1 MFETIPDPERSPNRL
16 HMNTQRYS
24 RQMRLPEIG
33 PEGQDKLLKASVL
46 CVGAGG
52 LGSPALLY
60 LAAAGVGRI
69 GIIDFDRVDETNLQR
84 QVLFSTDMLGRP
96 KAQEAAQR
104 VMQLNPDIQVECYDA
119 ELEAELAAR
128 LFPAYDVILDGT
140 DNFETKFLINDAA
153 IKFGKPW
160 IYGAIQGFDGQVSV
174 FNDRGGPCYRCFQP
188 EKPRAAV
195 MNCAEAGVIGAIAGI
210 IGVTQALQAIQL
222 ITRHENFDPL
232 VGKLW
237 TLDARTMQAK
247 KLSLRKEAHCSTCN
261 QTPERIVLEYAPFVC
276 AAVTEISAS
285 QLKENSNCS
294 LIDVREDREWLQG
307 HIEGATL
314 WPLSKL
320 LAGDIP
326 HISKNAEIVL
336 YCQKGARSLQAAR
349 VLQKNG
355 FSRVASLAGG
365 YAGWRL

>member
-1 MFETIPDPERSPNRL
+1 MIPELERKTNRL
-16 HMNTQRYS
+16 HMKTQRYA
-24 RQMRLPEIG
+24 RQMKLPEIG
-33 PEGQDKLLKASVL
+33 SEGQNRLLNASVL

-84 QVLFSTDMLGRP
+84 QVLFSTDMVGQP
-96 KAQEAAQR
+96 KAQEAAR
-104 VMQLNPDIQVECYDA
+104 RIKQLNPDIQVEYYDA
-119 ELEAELAAR
+119 ELDVESASR
-128 LFPAYDVILDGT
+128 LFPIYDVILDGT

-153 IKFGKPW
+153 VKFGKPW

-210 IGVTQALQAIQL
+210 IGVTQALQAIQI
-222 ITRHENFDPL
+222 ITRHQSFDPL

-237 TLDARTMQAK
+237 TLDARTMQTK
-247 KLSLRKEAHCSTCN
+247 KLSLRRNAYCSACS
-261 QTPERIVLEYAPFVC
+261 QDPEHIVLEYVPFVC
-276 AAVTEISAS
+276 DVIMEISAS
-285 QLKENSNCS
+285 QLKGNNSCS
-294 LIDVREDREWLQG
+294 LIDVRENEEWLRG

-314 WPLSKL
+314 WSLSKL
-320 LAGDIP
+320 MAGDIP
-326 HISKNAEIVL
+326 HIPKSAEIVL
-336 YCQKGARSLQAAR
+336 YCQKGVRSLQAAR
-349 VLQKNG
+349 VLKQNG
-355 FSRVASLAGG
+355 FTSVMSLTGG
-365 YAGWRL
+365 YSCWTP

>member
-1 MFETIPDPERSPNRL
+1 MPELERKTSKL
-16 HMNTQRYS
+16 HMKTRRYI
-24 RQMRLPEIG
+24 RQMNLPEIG
-33 PEGQDKLLKASVL
+33 PEGQGMLLNASVL

-69 GIIDFDRVDETNLQR
+69 GVIDFDRVDETNLQR
-84 QVLFSTDMLGRP
+84 QVLFSTDMVGQP
-96 KAQEAAQR
+96 KAREAAQR
-104 VMQLNPDIQVECYDA
+104 VKQLNPDIQMEYYDA
-119 ELEAELAAR
+119 ELDIESASR
-128 LFPAYDVILDGT
+128 LFPLYDVILDGT

-153 IKFGKPW
+153 VKFGKPW

-210 IGVTQALQAIQL
+210 IGVTQALQAIQI
-222 ITRHENFDPL
+222 ITRHKNFDPL

-237 TLDARTMQAK
+237 TLDARTMQTK
-247 KLSLRKEAHCSTCN
+247 KLSLKQDAHCSVCS
-261 QTPERIVLEYAPFVC
+261 QDPERIVLKYAPFVC
-276 AAVTEISAS
+276 GTITEISAS
-285 QLKENSNCS
+285 QLKKNSGCS
-294 LIDVREDREWLQG
+294 LIDVREDEEWLRG
-307 HIEGATL
+307 HIDGATL

-326 HISKNAEIVL
+326 DISRNAEIVL
-336 YCQKGARSLQAAR
+336 YCQKGARSLQAAH

-355 FSRVASLAGG
+355 FSRVANLVGG
-365 YAGWRL
+365 YVGWKLLPR

>member
-1 MFETIPDPERSPNRL
+1 MK
-16 HMNTQRYS
+16 TQRYD

-33 PEGQDKLLKASVL
+33 PEGQGRLLNASVL

-52 LGSPALLY
+52 LGAPALLY

-84 QVLFSTDMLGRP
+84 QVLFSTDMVGQP

-104 VMQLNPDIQVECYDA
+104 VRQLNPDIQVEYYDA
-119 ELEAELAAR
+119 ELDVESASR
-128 LFPAYDVILDGT
+128 LFPIYDVILDGT

-153 IKFGKPW
+153 VKFGKPW

-195 MNCAEAGVIGAIAGI
+195 MNCAEGGVIGAIAGI

-237 TLDARTMQAK
+237 TLDARTMQSK
-247 KLSLRKEAHCSTCN
+247 KLSLRKNAHCQTCN
-261 QTPERIVLEYAPFVC
+261 KAPAHIVLAYASPVC
-276 AAVTEISAS
+276 QAVEEISAS
-285 QLKENSNCS
+285 RLKENNSYS
-294 LIDVREDREWLQG
+294 LIDVRENDEWLRG
-307 HIEGATL
+307 HIEGAVL

-326 HISKNAEIVL
+326 QISKNAEIVL
-336 YCQKGARSLQAAR
+336 YCQKGARSLQAAH
-349 VLQKNG
+349 LLKQNG
-355 FSRVASLAGG
+355 FTRVRSLAGG
-365 YAGWRL
+365 YSAWAL

>member
-1 MFETIPDPERSPNRL
+1 MKTR
-16 HMNTQRYS
+16 RYV
-24 RQMRLPEIG
+24 RQIGLPEIG
-33 PEGQDKLLKASVL
+33 PEGQDRLLNASVL

-69 GIIDFDRVDETNLQR
+69 GIIDFDRIDETNLQR
-84 QVLFSTDMLGRP
+84 QVLFSTDMVGQP

-104 VMQLNPDIQVECYDA
+104 IRQLNPDIQVEYYDA
-119 ELEAELAAR
+119 ELDVESASR
-128 LFPAYDVILDGT
+128 LFPIYDVILDGT

-153 IKFGKPW
+153 VKFGKPW

-222 ITRHENFDPL
+222 ITRHQNFDPL
-232 VGKLW
+232 VGKIW
-237 TLDARTMQAK
+237 MLDARTMQTK
-247 KLSLRKEAHCSTCN
+247 KLSLRRNAYCLACS
-261 QTPERIVLEYAPFVC
+261 QDPEHIVLECAPFVC
-276 AAVTEISAS
+276 DVITEISAS
-285 QLKENSNCS
+285 QLKGNNSCS
-294 LIDVREDREWLQG
+294 LIDVRENEEWLRG

-320 LAGDIP
+320 MAGDIP
-326 HISKNAEIVL
+326 HIPKSAEIVL
-336 YCQKGARSLQAAR
+336 YCQKGLRSLQAAR
-349 VLQKNG
+349 VLKQNG
-355 FSRVASLAGG
+355 FTSVMSLAGG
-365 YAGWRL
+365 YSCWTL

>member
-1 MFETIPDPERSPNRL
+1 MEK
-16 HMNTQRYS
+16 QRYI
-24 RQMRLPEIG
+24 RQIGLPEIG
-33 PEGQDKLLKASVL
+33 QEGQDRLLNASVL

-84 QVLFSTDMLGRP
+84 QVLFSMDMIGQP
-96 KAQEAAQR
+96 KAQEAAR
-104 VMQLNPDIQVECYDA
+104 RIKQLNPDIQVEYYDA
-119 ELEAELAAR
+119 ELDVEVASR
-128 LFPAYDVILDGT
+128 LFPVYDVILDGT

-153 IKFGKPW
+153 VKFRKPW

-174 FNDRGGPCYRCFQP
+174 FNDQGGPCYRCFQP

-222 ITRHENFDPL
+222 ITRHKSFDPL

-237 TLDARTMQAK
+237 TLDARTMQTR
-247 KLSLRKEAHCSTCN
+247 KLSLRKEAHCPACS
-261 QTPERIVLEYAPFVC
+261 QDPDRIVLEYVPFVC
-276 AAVTEISAS
+276 NAVMEISAS
-285 QLKENSNCS
+285 QLKANNSCS
-294 LIDVREDREWLQG
+294 LIDVREDEEWLRG

-336 YCQKGARSLQAAR
+336 YCQKGVRSLQAAH

-365 YAGWRL
+365 YIGWEL